1 MWKDI
6 IECASIVVSVCS
18 AIFFLYKKYKE
29 LRKKYFYCGYIHSAE
44 GINKKIAALDFMTFE
59 KTDNIDG
66 TWLRDWYLNDMRE
79 MRIRDEKGQCR
90 IKIPYKELVNFIE
103 NPDTKIT
110 ISEPVITKEFELIP
124 GLKEATD
131 YIENE
136 VRKKKP
142 GTTNDYHPSMSS
154 FEPDGKGNYTCTFEK
169 TCYFKQI
176 RTNLSLDRPIYMP
189 DSCETTLRKIGLKG
203 ITKDQRLP
211 SLSKSCLA
219 NVVGVSAIWCMGSD
233 GNRQYYLLPRKGSVG
248 VYEKKLGIPS
258 GDADCPSHDEFQS
271 DSLVD
276 FLKAEMLREF
286 AEETGIAD
294 VDMKQYVY
302 SHPVDVTKIGLYTK
316 VEIIPLAFLREMLR
330 GGKPQMFFLIR
341 TEEIPYE
348 TLHRCFR
355 LSQGRREFN
364 SRSFTDAT
372 LSTEVACNY
381 LYAKAY
387 LQQSHRNGGVIDV
400 SRT

>member
-6 IECASIVVSVCS
+6 IELASIVVSVCS
-18 AIFFLYKKYKE
+18 AVFFLYKKYKE

-44 GINKKIAALDFMTFE
+44 GINKKIADIDFLKFE
-59 KTDNIDG
+59 KTDNLDG
-66 TWLRDWYLNDMRE
+66 TWLREWYLNDMRE
-79 MRIRDEKGQCR
+79 MRIRDEKEQR
-90 IKIPYKELVNFIE
+90 KIKIPYKELVNFIE

-110 ISEPVITKEFELIP
+110 ISEPVITREFELLS

-136 VRKKKP
+136 VLKKKP

-154 FEPDGKGNYTCTFEK
+154 FEPDGKGGYTCSFEK
-169 TCYFKQI
+169 TSYFKQI
-176 RTNLSLDRPIYMP
+176 RTNLSLDRPIDMP
-189 DSCETTLRKIGLKG
+189 GIGETTLRKIGLKG
-203 ITKDQRLP
+203 IAKYQRLP
-211 SLSKSCLA
+211 SLSDSCLA

-233 GNRQYYLLPRKGSVG
+233 GNRKYYLLPRKGSVG
-248 VYEKKLGIPS
+248 VYEKKLGMPS

-294 VDMKQYVY
+294 IDMKQYVY
-302 SHPVDVTKIGLYTK
+302 SHPLDVNKIGLYTK